1 MGGKNRFRGDEWF
14 NNKVRTRTLSALRQR
29 NEEFKKEYAK
39 ASEEKFV
46 AYMRKCA
53 ERLGH
58 TPHKVEV
65 IGADYINRYF
75 GNWGRVIVAAKLPP
89 VSSTPPK
96 LEHCEI
102 YKQEFR
108 RQARLFQKERAEK
121 KGSKQNARQQR
132 AECNRGAQQA
142 GAAGD

>member
-14 NNKVRTRTLSALRQR
+14 NNKVRARTLSALQQR
-29 NEEFKKEYAK
+29 NEDFKKEYAK
-39 ASEEKFV
+39 AGEEELV

-53 ERLGH
+53 ERIGH
-58 TPHKVEV
+58 TPHKIEV
-65 IGADYINRYF
+65 IGADHINRYF

-96 LEHCEI
+96 LEHCDI

-108 RQARLFQKERAEK
+108 RQARLFQIERKRK
-121 KGSKQNARQQR
+121 KQIKALKKQEDQDG
-132 AECNRGAQQA
+132 EY
-142 GAAGD
+142 